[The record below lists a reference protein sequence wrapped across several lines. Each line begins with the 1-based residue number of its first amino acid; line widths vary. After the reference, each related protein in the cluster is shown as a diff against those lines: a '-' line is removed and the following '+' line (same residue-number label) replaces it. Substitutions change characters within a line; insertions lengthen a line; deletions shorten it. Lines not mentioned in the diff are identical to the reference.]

1 MDLLKKTKKES
12 IIILN
17 SKMCERQTDRFERL
31 IAIDLID
38 CGFTYSFCRLLIKYK
53 KREEIKNKKL
63 MILDIFIKICFQYGM
78 AYNA

>member
-31 IAIDLID
+31 IVIDLID
-38 CGFTYSFCRLLIKYK
+38 SEFAYSFCSLLIKYK
-53 KREEIKNKKL
+53 KRVRRNKK
-63 MILDIFIKICFQYGM
+63 
-78 AYNA
+78 

>member
-38 CGFTYSFCRLLIKYK
+38 CGFTYSFCRLLIKFK
-53 KREEIKNKKL
+53 KRVRRNKK
-63 MILDIFIKICFQYGM
+63 
-78 AYNA
+78 